1 MTTDTDSLDFTN
13 RLLSRH
19 RDSASPLLTWYGDP
33 GERVELSGHVFDN
46 WVAKSANLLAEE
58 FDAGPGTRILL
69 DLPAHWK
76 SLAIAFA
83 IWSTGAEL
91 ILPASGTE
99 SPLHEWA
106 NHHHGTTGSPDVVFT
121 GNPSTAT
128 EVFPAA
134 EVVAVGLESLALS
147 FPGEVPSGCL
157 DYVAEVR
164 GFGDYYLA
172 DPVPAAA
179 PALTADDG
187 TGDLDYAQL
196 FSLPAAHGT
205 ALLGPVTD
213 LGTTLRAAVAQWRG
227 DSPLVLLGPGA
238 SPTQRMLDDERV
250 ERHL

>member
-19 RDSASPLLTWYGDP
+19 RDSASPMLTWYGDP

-58 FDAGPGTRILL
+58 FDAGPGTRVLL

-76 SLAIAFA
+76 SLAIGFA
-83 IWSTGAEL
+83 VWSTGAEL
-91 ILPASGTE
+91 VTTVLDAE
-99 SPLHEWA
+99 SPLHEA
-106 NHHHGTTGSPDVVFT
+106 AGRSGAAGSFDLVFT
-121 GNPSTAT
+121 GDPATAT

-147 FPGEVPSGCL
+147 FPGEVPSGCM

-172 DPVPAAA
+172 DRVPGAA
-179 PALTADDG
+179 PALTTDDG
-187 TGDLDYAQL
+187 NGDLDYAGL
-196 FSLPAAHGT
+196 FSLPASQGT
-205 ALLGPVTD
+205 ALLGPITD
-213 LGTTLRAAVAQWRG
+213 LTTTLRAAVAQWRG

-238 SPTQRMLDDERV
+238 SPTSRILEDERV
-250 ERHL
+250 SRRL